1 MPQGAFR
8 YQRHERKG
16 LCGGF
21 KVWRLMA
28 IRSLKGEGRREKHVW
43 NKREWVGFYCSIR
56 EVDKFVYL
64 FFSEHGIF
72 VDTLKFTYK
81 YLNHIASFK
90 KIRILKS
97 AFSFP
102 DIWYSQTNNV
112 GTNLITQS
120 IISASSFFL
129 SFLHKKIEKAVVPNL
144 EHSVHLCMKGFKVLV
159 LTSFVLRGISFFPQ
173 KHQAISLK
181 PKG

>member
-1 MPQGAFR
+1 
-8 YQRHERKG
+8 
-16 LCGGF
+16 
-21 KVWRLMA
+21 MA
-28 IRSLKGEGRREKHVW
+28 IRSLKGEGKNTCEI
-43 NKREWVGFYCSIR
+43 NENEWVFIVQLGKSINL
-56 EVDKFVYL
+56 FIC

-81 YLNHIASFK
+81 YLNQVASFK

-129 SFLHKKIEKAVVPNL
+129 SFLHTKIEKAVVPNL